1 MILMIDNYDS
11 FTYNVAQYL
20 REMAAEV
27 EVARNDAIDIAGI
40 RAIAP
45 QAIVISPGP
54 GRPESAGVSM
64 GAIKEFAGK
73 IPVFGICLGHQSI
86 AQAFGGKVVP
96 AKRLM
101 HGKVSEV
108 SCDGEG
114 LLKGLGNGTFKAMR
128 YHSLAV
134 EEASLPSCLKVTAR
148 SEDGEIMGI
157 RHVEFPL
164 EGIQFHPESIMTTV
178 GKRIIRNFIKQ
189 TASTQ
194 GN

>member
-64 GAIKEFAGK
+64 DAIKEFAGK
-73 IPVFGICLGHQSI
+73 IPVFGICLGHQVLG
-86 AQAFGGKVVP
+86 QAFGGKTGQRLLRPVVLFVDRGTMDQ
-96 AKRLM
+96 AAEGQAILAR
-101 HGKVSEV
+101 EV
-108 SCDGEG
+108 GYVAGVDGEEHLRVG
-114 LLKGLGNGTFKAMR
+114 VPHQPG
-128 YHSLAV
+128 
-134 EEASLPSCLKVTAR
+134 
-148 SEDGEIMGI
+148 D
-157 RHVEFPL
+157 PL
-164 EGIQFHPESIMTTV
+164 RVLT
-178 GKRIIRNFIKQ
+178 
-189 TASTQ
+189 
-194 GN
+194 

>member
-1 MILMIDNYDS
+1 MIDNYDS
-11 FTYNVAQYL
+11 FTYNVVQYL

-148 SEDGEIMGI
+148 SEDGETMGI

-164 EGIQFHPESIMTTV
+164 EGIQFHPESIITTV